1 VLSPSTAAIDRRE
14 KRMSYEQLPSLREY
28 VIVDQDRM
36 RVDVHR
42 SRPAC
47 G

>member
-1 VLSPSTAAIDRRE
+1 MTLE
-14 KRMSYEQLPSLREY
+14 SLREY

-36 RVDVHR
+36 RVELYR
-42 SRPAC
+42 RESSFGEATSEPA